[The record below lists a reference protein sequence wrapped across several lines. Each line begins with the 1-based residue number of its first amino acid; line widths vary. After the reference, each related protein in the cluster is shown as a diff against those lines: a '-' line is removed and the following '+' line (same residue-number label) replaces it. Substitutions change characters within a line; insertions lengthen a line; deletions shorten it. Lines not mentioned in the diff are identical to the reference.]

1 MYKFKTIIALVM
13 LVAVSSTFTSCKSDH
28 LDGIENVN
36 NSAKFT
42 IDGKTYNAEKGV
54 SSFQG
59 DIKYDAG
66 VVKIHDFIESK
77 TNVYFKLGT
86 LLNENEI
93 GSTLM
98 FESTDNIALSEIV
111 LPTVGDEAGK
121 KYTSYSGSVTFIS
134 ENKVELSGCKFYE
147 FNSYEVDVQDSI
159 FVDVEGTINYSSEAD
174 NITYCETKEN
184 DASSTWIESFR
195 IDGAVDVINVSGFN
209 DGYYDYSYY
218 LYRLSQKKTWDLELT
233 PGNSGTPSFVH
244 WKIFVDSNND
254 GSFDDSEEVF
264 ATISAS
270 DAMVVSTIKVAQITE
285 QGRYKMRVMMKVV
298 SSSTDA
304 NDIKGCDNVGNGE
317 VEDYTVNV
325 VKYNS

>member
-1 MYKFKTIIALVM
+1 MYKFKTIIVLVM

-66 VVKIHDFIESK
+66 IVKIHDFIESK
-77 TNVYFKLGT
+77 TSVYFKLGT
-86 LLNENEI
+86 LLNENTV
-93 GSTLM
+93 GRTLK
-98 FESTDNIALSEIV
+98 FESADNVAFAEIV
-111 LPTVGDEAGK
+111 LPSDGGIQGK
-121 KYTSYSGSVTFIS
+121 KYTSVSGAIEFVTI
-134 ENKVELSGCKFYE
+134 NQVKLTGCKFLE
-147 FNSYEVDVQDSI
+147 FGTVDT
-159 FVDVEGTINYSSEAD
+159 FVDVDGTINYTPTED
-174 NITYCETKEN
+174 DILYCETKDN
-184 DASSTWIESFR
+184 DASSIWIESFR
-195 IDGAVDVINVSGFN
+195 IDGAVDILNVSGSN

-218 LYRLSQKKTWDLELT
+218 LYRLSQKRTWDMELT

-244 WKIFVDSNND
+244 WKVFVDSNND
-254 GSFDDSEEVF
+254 GSFDDSEAIF
-264 ATISAS
+264 ATATAS
-270 DAMVVSTIKVAQITE
+270 DVMVVTPINVAQIID

-298 SSSTDA
+298 SSASDA